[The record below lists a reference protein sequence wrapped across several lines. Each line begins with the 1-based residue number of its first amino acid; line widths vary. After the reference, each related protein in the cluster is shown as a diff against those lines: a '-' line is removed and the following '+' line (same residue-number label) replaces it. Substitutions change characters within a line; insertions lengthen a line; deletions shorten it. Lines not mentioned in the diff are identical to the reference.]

1 MLGPV
6 STVGTVGTVCVEVVD
21 LIVED
26 VVDDSLLVEVCD
38 VVGAAGVGV
47 GVGVGVGLGVVD
59 VLGGGGGGR
68 EVAAAG
74 VGKEVTFVTEAKYA
88 DAAAE
93 SEVEMERVVVWYMV
107 DVRTFVASMVKS

>member
-1 MLGPV
+1 VLGPV

-59 VLGGGGGGR
+59 
-68 EVAAAG
+68 AG

>member
-6 STVGTVGTVCVEVVD
+6 STVFTVCVEVVRV
-21 LIVED
+21 LVED
-26 VVDDSLLVEVCD
+26 AVGDLLLVEVCD

-47 GVGVGVGLGVVD
+47 GVGVGVGLGVFD

-93 SEVEMERVVVWYMV
+93 SEVEIERVVV
-107 DVRTFVASMVKS
+107 